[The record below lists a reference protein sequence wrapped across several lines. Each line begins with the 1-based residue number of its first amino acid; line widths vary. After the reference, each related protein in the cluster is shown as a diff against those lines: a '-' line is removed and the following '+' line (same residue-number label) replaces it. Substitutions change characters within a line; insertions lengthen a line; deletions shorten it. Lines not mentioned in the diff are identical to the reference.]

1 MWLQTLLRD
10 LHTLLLI
17 PLTMTV
23 GAPNTSDK
31 HFPNTIEHWWKIPA
45 REAVVDALCDL
56 ALTHS
61 YILTYVSVYDNILIL
76 YLQEYK
82 FEFVTGLH

>member
-1 MWLQTLLRD
+1 MWLQTLLRY

-31 HFPNTIEHWWKIPA
+31 HFPNTVEHWRKIL

-56 ALTHS
+56 AQTHL
-61 YILTYVSVYDNILIL
+61 YIPTYVSVYDNILIL

-82 FEFVTGLH
+82 F